1 MAAIRAVFPASSVS
15 SGSAPSERR
24 REIVS
29 SDASRAAAIR
39 GVLPYLRSGCMV
51 NWLLIK
57 FIFAEEYPNPFVVLN
72 ENIVGPKMSGNLLC
86 FS

>member
-1 MAAIRAVFPASSVS
+1 MT
-15 SGSAPSERR
+15 
-24 REIVS
+24 EI
-29 SDASRAAAIR
+29 
-39 GVLPYLRSGCMV
+39 LRVNSTDLEQICDRFNE

-72 ENIVGPKMSGNLLC
+72 ENIVGPKMSGNLSC